1 MVRDE
6 DSFKMDNE
14 DIWYLDIDLLN
25 HDDFE
30 KRIQGLDNCIVE
42 KVLVGISLDDMDSKL
57 LRPVLNCVLD
67 TSKKSFKMIEDMVA
81 KSETRINERMNLV
94 TSLFSKTQCIMNF
107 LFKEFKGSNIRY
119 FDSLIIVFPRIFK
132 LTIDHCQKSSEIYN
146 STALLNTIQDS
157 LNKLFHGIRE
167 NLNLYSRLLETIFTF
182 DQSTKY
188 LTSVLDD
195 CVEYH
200 AQLRDLDY
208 KTLGVTWKL
217 YARLCKS
224 YSTNLIE
231 NQYSFTNSLSLL
243 CRYAYESLSS
253 ILQMSDSDNEK
264 KVMRESQ
271 MVSFILKI
279 IRQQC
284 ELFPDNLGSDY
295 KDLVQLIGSILML
308 QFRIKTSPPTV
319 IKDKI
324 EHEIPSINCLIVKDL
339 ILHSNFANYIFSKNP
354 ENIQEKEEFFLIILY
369 LSEQYHRIPEENIF
383 IRSKWINLSSLN
395 LLETLFVSL
404 QSFSPVMN
412 SKNFLYG
419 IQFHG
424 KPLSIVFSYE
434 VIICRVQ
441 AFLAGVGPEDFG
453 IVEKILFKNLFSS
466 CFWTQTLAADSLCF
480 IARFGTS
487 ELCYSHF
494 MLLTK
499 VYLMDMGKNC
509 FVEDTLRRM
518 FSFLSDEDIKTFS
531 KEYPFKTNIML
542 WSILASTK
550 KNFPDLTRYCESKLR
565 DALNNVDINVNE
577 LNFCLRIISKSSA
590 GNDDLFLMLWEKI
603 MNKLPIDDDFQCV
616 FSNLYNW
623 ALSKFF
629 TVDNSNIL
637 LENMEETLR
646 IFSSSQHSCAHF
658 LTQISRKTKANIAS
672 IMEFFLSEVES
683 FFVKER
689 ICQVISI
696 LANRRILSD
705 KRFINYSFQKINN
718 FKEYDF
724 FTKSSNSVV
733 RENEEEI
740 QTKKRKRDPS
750 PRNRKEIFS
759 KVVKILDSAADSI
772 ANELEKSDC
781 NDVKEHLQQV
791 IVSISGISSKLT

>member
-6 DSFKMDNE
+6 DSFEMDNE

-94 TSLFSKTQCIMNF
+94 TSLFSKNAIKVVKF
-107 LFKEFKGSNIRY
+107 
-119 FDSLIIVFPRIFK
+119 II
-132 LTIDHCQKSSEIYN
+132 

-231 NQYSFTNSLSLL
+231 HQYSFTNSLSLL

-646 IFSSSQHSCAHF
+646 IFF
-658 LTQISRKTKANIAS
+658 IIPT
-672 IMEFFLSEVES
+672 FF
-683 FFVKER
+683 
-689 ICQVISI
+689 
-696 LANRRILSD
+696 
-705 KRFINYSFQKINN
+705 FQKINN